1 VASAYTILHNYQQ
14 ELYTPN
20 LKLIDTAL
28 QAKQQPLNANR
39 QKLQTMRDQFTFLDV
54 AKQEDQD
61 HLEDRLRS
69 TMMIVDK
76 YSHLDL
82 SSANLSNQLIS
93 TMTNVID
100 DDVTNSVISTKRYRA
115 EEADWAKLQT
125 DSPDKYSQANHEYAR
140 QASNA
145 WLSDGKRGSMYRGG
159 GGVIEYQDVEG
170 KISKQIPE
178 IAKSLNAEWKEL
190 ADGTGY
196 FRDVITRKRV
206 DRGKLEQA
214 LDGLLNEKD
223 RKQLQINAWA
233 QYDQMPDE
241 MLAERY
247 NSFYAPA
254 VNNISERISSTE
266 DLLSSTKDPALR
278 ARYQASLDSDKEELA
293 SYQAGSYEN
302 IVSKYG
308 REGAYNTLYTT
319 QFKENYLSAYSKDEI
334 TDIATYDNDVK
345 SRNHQLELDKF
356 AEVKAENLR
365 KNDRFLMSE
374 ANKLEAASLK
384 AGGANAKPGDAN
396 YVAPLSGDFVP
407 MVSNGSISAVDAI
420 YETKK
425 AAVEDVKNLFGI
437 TNDADLRGLKGLI
450 DQGLVG
456 NSEITFNGKTVKM
469 EDARPI
475 LLAYQNNILNK
486 SPLEKEAM
494 DAYVD
499 SRKASIDALRKLAQG
514 EDTNFLPTNEVPRF
528 NFMFVKDEKTGGMKR
543 LNITNADKSNYY
555 AQLLTKKQLTEEEE
569 YTLGV
574 YYSMHL
580 LMDPNLTDDKKKQVF
595 DELHTGQFS
604 KLNNTDY
611 KTFPN
616 DIYAYNRMKTRVV
629 DNRTRMNISH
639 SGYDEMMKRGFFDRV
654 PIVDSDP
661 ATYGQVRVD
670 DGYRDIITE
679 ISNYYS
685 KLPKVTGDELKKV
698 EDKIKS
704 LENILITDSGV
715 LTSSKVYGTD
725 KFLSDIDGWDA
736 RMTING
742 DKQDVVNPWDVI
754 NTGIT
759 LSNQVLESGYKD
771 MNQEPSLREQK
782 FSPSTS
788 GYSKL
793 ATLAGLPADSKLPIT
808 LVRGW
813 DPETNRPNDQVYW
826 YYEKNGEKL
835 GYYVEDGDLVNTTG
849 RTSGLSAEDLRTQG
863 IINFGSAMRTAY
875 DASWGKNA
883 PVLDL
888 GNNTYSN
895 EVQTTNYEQGSGD
908 FALNSTN
915 FMKLSNEA
923 SQFGKEFHSQIVQA
937 YKGFQDGAYHF
948 KLEAIQGAWYYTVN
962 DGNGNR
968 LGNPQYAG
976 ASELTEEEVNSLYG
990 GSQYVVNEVMYNY
1003 LAEQINKA
1011 RANYALSWEATQ
1023 AAKAT
1028 QQ

>member
-1 VASAYTILHNYQQ
+1 MASAYSILHNYQQ

-20 LKLIDTAL
+20 LELINTAL
-28 QAKQQPLNANR
+28 QAKQQTLNANR

-82 SSANLSNQLIS
+82 SSENLSNQLIS
-93 TMTNVID
+93 TMSNVID
-100 DDVTNSVISTKRYRA
+100 EDITNAVMSTRRYRA
-115 EEADWAKLQT
+115 EESEWAKLQSET
-125 DSPDKYSQANHEYAR
+125 PEKYSERNHASAR

-145 WLSDGKRGSMYRGG
+145 WLSDGKRGSVYRGG
-159 GGVIEYQDVEG
+159 GGIFEYQDVEG
-170 KISKQIPE
+170 KLSKSIPE
-178 IAKSLNAEWKEL
+178 IAKSIGAEWKEL

-196 FRDVITRKRV
+196 FRDVITHKTV
-206 DRGKLEQA
+206 ERGKLEQA

-241 MLAERY
+241 MLAESY
-247 NSFYAPA
+247 NNFYAPA
-254 VNNISERISSTE
+254 INNISDKISSIE
-266 DLLSSTKDPALR
+266 DLLSSTKDPAAR
-278 ARYQASLDSDKEELA
+278 ARYQSTLDMYKEELE

-308 REGAYNTLYTT
+308 REGAYNTLYMA

-345 SRNHQLELDKF
+345 QRNHQLELDKF
-356 AEVKAENLR
+356 AETKAENIR
-365 KNDRFLMSE
+365 KNDRWLISE
-374 ANKLEAASLK
+374 ANKAKSASNS
-384 AGGANAKPGDAN
+384 ADAKPGEDN
-396 YVAPLSGDFVP
+396 YVGPITGDLVE
-407 MVSNGSISAVDAI
+407 MVSNGTISAVDAV

-425 AAVEDVKNLFGI
+425 ATIENVKNLFGI

-555 AQLLTKKQLTEEEE
+555 AQLLTKKQLTEAEE

-580 LMDPNLTDDKKKQVF
+580 LMDPELTDDKKRQVF
-595 DELHTGQFS
+595 DELHSNQFS
-604 KLNNTDY
+604 KLSNTDY

-616 DIYAYNRMKTRVV
+616 DIHAYNRMKTRAGSTSTGLHLSFAGYEQMKKNGVFERLPMITTNTTSTPRFISIPEGYV
-629 DNRTRMNISH
+629 D
-639 SGYDEMMKRGFFDRV
+639 
-654 PIVDSDP
+654 IV
-661 ATYGQVRVD
+661 TEL
-670 DGYRDIITE
+670 DG
-679 ISNYYS
+679 YYS
-685 KLPKVTGDELKKV
+685 KLPKVSGDELKRV
-698 EDKIKS
+698 QDKIKS
-704 LENILITDSGV
+704 LENILITDQGV
-715 LTSSKVYGTD
+715 LTTSKFHNTD
-725 KFLSDIDGWDA
+725 HFLSDIDGWDA
-736 RMTING
+736 RMTIDG
-742 DKQDVVNPWDVI
+742 DKQDVTNPWDVI
-754 NTGIT
+754 NAGIN

-782 FSPSTS
+782 FSSTTS

-808 LVRGW
+808 LVRVW
-813 DPETNRPNDQVYW
+813 DPETNRPTDQVTW
-826 YYEKNGEKL
+826 YYEKNGVKI
-835 GYYVEDGDLVNTTG
+835 GPGAPANASNTAKA
-849 RTSGLSAEDLRTQG
+849 LQPFSAEDLRTQG

-888 GNNTYSN
+888 GNNNYSD
-895 EVQTTNYEQGSGD
+895 EVKTTNYEQGSGD

-937 YKGFQDGAYHF
+937 YKGFQEGAYHF

-962 DGNGNR
+962 DGSGNR
-968 LGNPQYAG
+968 LGSPQYAG